1 MTTDRMRAMWRSA
14 HTAVPGVPRW
24 ARIAALTIP
33 FTVLP
38 SGIWRLPAAFRDGS
52 SFGERL
58 YIVCLSVGAEA
69 IAFTALGLI
78 AGWGERFPRWIPG
91 LRGRRVPTAAA
102 VVPAALGAV
111 FLTILWTAA
120 FSGIFAGQTWG
131 GEPLPAEF
139 PTQGGT
145 LEAVIFYACYLP
157 LLLWGPLLA
166 AVAYAFH
173 RRRRA
178 SVLSSS

>member
-1 MTTDRMRAMWRSA
+1 MRTAWRSA

-38 SGIWRLPAAFRDGS
+38 SGIWRLPAAFRDGA

-58 YIVCLSVGAEA
+58 YIVWLSVLTEA
-69 IAFTALGLI
+69 IALTAVGLI

-91 LRGRRVPTAAA
+91 LRGRGVPTAAA

-111 FLTILWTAA
+111 FLTVLWTATFA
-120 FSGIFAGQTWG
+120 GIFAGETWG
-131 GEPLPAEF
+131 GEPLPADF

-145 LEAVIFYACYLP
+145 LAAVIFYACYLP

-166 AVAYAFH
+166 AVAYAYL
-173 RRRRA
+173 RRRRKGP
-178 SVLSSS
+178 VPIPGP